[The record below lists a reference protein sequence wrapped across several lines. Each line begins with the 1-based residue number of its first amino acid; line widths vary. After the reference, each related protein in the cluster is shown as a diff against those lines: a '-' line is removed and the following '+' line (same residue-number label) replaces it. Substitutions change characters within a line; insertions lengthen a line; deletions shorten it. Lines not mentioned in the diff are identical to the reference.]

1 MKTFIKYLTISA
13 VLVLLNSLAFAQTIE
28 EVTVTAA
35 RKEQSVQ
42 DVAISVQ
49 AITAEDLQLQ
59 HIETADD
66 LATTVPGVDFSEA
79 LGSGVLLK
87 IRGFTIEG
95 AKEKLKTESK
105 KIEIVQKLEKIKFN
119 LENIEK
125 EL

>member
-87 IRGFTIEG
+87 IRGLLLGTIGSAGTQPVSYTHLTLPTNRE
-95 AKEKLKTESK
+95 
-105 KIEIVQKLEKIKFN
+105 V
-119 LENIEK
+119 
-125 EL
+125 

>member
-1 MKTFIKYLTISA
+1 MKNFIKYT
-13 VLVLLNSLAFAQTIE
+13 VLGAALALLNTFAYAQTVE

-35 RKEQSVQ
+35 MKEQSVQ

-87 IRGFTIEG
+87 IRGLLLGTC
-95 AKEKLKTESK
+95 LLYTSPSPRD
-105 KIEIVQKLEKIKFN
+105 
-119 LENIEK
+119 
-125 EL
+125 